1 MADID
6 KALPN
11 TRTELK
17 VPGPE
22 QDVEIQEQEQQKG
35 PVEVTPEE
43 DGGATID
50 FEPSSVNQASTENH
64 FDNLADILPEET
76 LDPVGSKL
84 RSDYQDYKASR
95 KDCERAYINGLD
107 LLGF

>member
-11 TRTELK
+11 TRTKLE
-17 VPGPE
+17 VPGQE
-22 QDVEIQEQEQQKG
+22 QEVDVAEQEQQKG

-50 FEPSSVNQASTENH
+50 FDPGAVNKSSPNSH
-64 FDNLADILPEET
+64 FDNLADILPGET
-76 LDPVGSKL
+76 VDPIGSKL
-84 RSDYQDYKASR
+84 RSDYQDYKS
-95 KDCERAYINGLD
+95 
-107 LLGF
+107 

>member
-1 MADID
+1 MADNRID

-50 FEPSSVNQASTENH
+50 FDPSAVNQPGTVSH

-84 RSDYQDYKASR
+84 RSDYQITKR
-95 KDCERAYINGLD
+95 QEKIGNEHT
-107 LLGF
+107 